1 MIIAPNDILLQEYD
15 PFFGEDPFDEAD
27 YDITEGGE

>member
-27 YDITEGGE
+27 YEEEN